1 MLKCRSPPFF
11 VQKMKFKNFGQI
23 RRISQMTDDHKYI
36 YVRGQKIY
44 VSDEIYKAYKKQINH
59 EAHLNR
65 LNRKHKVYGFEDYK
79 LDLNSIVDENVDIE
93 KIIETKM
100 LIEDLY
106 HALDSLNDEER
117 KLIEALYFED
127 KTLAEVAK
135 REDTNPMKISRL
147 RNKILEKLRK
157 LLDK

>member
-1 MLKCRSPPFF
+1 MSNKE
-11 VQKMKFKNFGQI
+11 
-23 RRISQMTDDHKYI
+23 KYI
-36 YVRGQKIY
+36 YVKGKKIY
-44 VSDEIYKAYKKQINH
+44 VPDEVYRTYKKELNH
-59 EAHLNR
+59 EAHLKR
-65 LNRKHKVYGFEDYK
+65 LDRKHGVLHFGDF
-79 LDLNSIVDENVDIE
+79 NTSIVDIADNTVDVE

-127 KTLAEVAK
+127 KTLVEVAK

-157 LLDK
+157 ILDK

>member
-1 MLKCRSPPFF
+1 
-11 VQKMKFKNFGQI
+11 
-23 RRISQMTDDHKYI
+23 
-36 YVRGQKIY
+36 
-44 VSDEIYKAYKKQINH
+44 
-59 EAHLNR
+59 
-65 LNRKHKVYGFEDYK
+65 
-79 LDLNSIVDENVDIE
+79 
-93 KIIETKM
+93 M

>member
-1 MLKCRSPPFF
+1 MSDKER
-11 VQKMKFKNFGQI
+11 
-23 RRISQMTDDHKYI
+23 YI
-36 YVRGQKIY
+36 YVRNKKIT
-44 VSDEIYKAYKKQINH
+44 VPDEVFKAYKKELNH
-59 EAHLNR
+59 EAYLKR
-65 LNRKHKVYGFEDYK
+65 LDRKHEVFHFGDF
-79 LDLNSIVDENVDIE
+79 NTSIVDIADNTVDVE

-127 KTLAEVAK
+127 KTLTEVAK
-135 REDTNPMKISRL
+135 REGTNPMKISRL

>member
-1 MLKCRSPPFF
+1 MSNKE
-11 VQKMKFKNFGQI
+11 
-23 RRISQMTDDHKYI
+23 KYI
-36 YVRGQKIY
+36 YVRGKKIY
-44 VSDEIYKAYKKQINH
+44 VSDEVYKAYKKQLNH
-59 EAHLNR
+59 EAHLKR
-65 LNRKHKVYGFEDYK
+65 LDRKHKVFHLGDF
-79 LDLNSIVDENVDIE
+79 NTSIVDIADNTVDVE

-127 KTLAEVAK
+127 KTLTEVAK
-135 REDTNPMKISRL
+135 REGTNPMKISRL

>member
-1 MLKCRSPPFF
+1 M
-11 VQKMKFKNFGQI
+11 V
-23 RRISQMTDDHKYI
+23 DDRKYI
-36 YVRGQKIY
+36 YIKGKKIY
-44 VSDEIYKAYKKQINH
+44 VSDKIYKAYKKQINH
-59 EAHLNR
+59 EAHLSR
-65 LNRKHKVYGFEDYK
+65 LDRKHQVYGFEDYK

-100 LIEDLY
+100 RIEDLY
-106 HALDSLNDEER
+106 RALDSLNDEER

-127 KTLAEVAK
+127 KTLTEVAK
-135 REDTNPMKISRL
+135 QVDTNPMKISRL

>member
-1 MLKCRSPPFF
+1 MLDKE
-11 VQKMKFKNFGQI
+11 
-23 RRISQMTDDHKYI
+23 KYI
-36 YVRGQKIY
+36 YVKGKKIY
-44 VSDEIYKAYKKQINH
+44 VSEEVYRAYKKELNH
-59 EAHLNR
+59 EAHLKR
-65 LNRKHKVYGFEDYK
+65 LDRKHKVFCFGDF
-79 LDLNSIVDENVDIE
+79 NTSIVDIADNTVDVE

-127 KTLAEVAK
+127 KTLTEVAK
-135 REDTNPMKISRL
+135 REDTHPMKISRL
-147 RNKILEKLRK
+147 RDKILEKLRK